1 MNHLDRKVKRELM
14 KLIGGPSQD
23 ELDVDEIL
31 GLMLQI
37 SFALMMIFMIAFFL
51 FRAKVGTE
59 LDQVQNIH
67 NKQLISEQRQ
77 KLIVAQDKVENYF
90 RTLYGLKQFAVVG
103 DDMSIAYQAKG
114 LINNG
119 KLTENTLMR
128 NAFINGSA
136 AAFKDFSSP
145 ALLQQK
151 WLEKIASLAGVKVDL
166 LIKNNKSWLNQQVN
180 IRIATIRND
189 CEAVQQQAAAEVQ
202 EYFVKHPQ
210 ALKDIKVKELLQR
223 FIHAS
228 SDERALIIPQLS
240 MLLRKHVFEY
250 LSQQTRTPMLETLK

>member
-1 MNHLDRKVKRELM
+1 MNHLDSKVKRELM

-103 DDMSIAYQAKG
+103 DELSIAYQTSG
-114 LINNG
+114 LINDG
-119 KLTENTLMR
+119 QLTKNIVMR

-145 ALLQQK
+145 AALQQK
-151 WLEKIASLAGVKVDL
+151 WLENIASLAGVKVES
-166 LIKNNKSWLNQQVN
+166 LIKNNKLWLQQQ
-180 IRIATIRND
+180 IKISMTTIRND
-189 CEAVQQQAAAEVQ
+189 CETVQQQAAAEVQ
-202 EYFVKHPQ
+202 EYFIKHPQ
-210 ALKDIKVKELLQR
+210 ALKDTKVKKLLQR

-228 SDERALIIPQLS
+228 SDERSLIIPQLS
-240 MLLRKHVFEY
+240 LLLRRHVFEY
-250 LSQQTRTPMLETLK
+250 LGHQTKTPMLETLK